1 MTRTL
6 KEVKIIKLGG
16 SLLTDKNKLE
26 SLRAG
31 VLRRVCEE
39 IKSSGEKVLIVH
51 GAGSYGHILAKKYG
65 LNKGFQNKKQLKGLF
80 ECYSSLN
87 GLHLRVVKELNVA
100 GLPAISFR
108 PYAVCSANK
117 GRIKEFSMKPL
128 MGVLKLGL
136 IPVLCGDV
144 VVDESTGFSI
154 VSGDQLVPYLAGVLG
169 VEELVFAGGVDGI
182 LNDGEVVPRI
192 SSFSEVETVLGGS
205 DGVDVTGGMVGKLRE
220 LFDSCPKGCKV
231 KIVNGLVEGRV
242 LKALKGEKVVE
253 TEIFI

>member
-1 MTRTL
+1 M
-6 KEVKIIKLGG
+6 KIIKLGG
-16 SLLTDKNKLE
+16 SLLTDKNKLD
-26 SLRAG
+26 SLRES

-39 IKSSGEKVLIVH
+39 IKKSGEKVLVVH

-65 LNKGFQNKKQLKGLF
+65 LNKGFRDEGQLKGLF
-80 ECYSSLN
+80 ECYASLN
-87 GLHLRVVKELNVA
+87 ELHLRVVKELNLA

-108 PYAVCSANK
+108 PYAVCSANN
-117 GRIKEFSMKPL
+117 GRIKEFSMNPL

-154 VSGDQLVPYLAGVLG
+154 VSGDQLVPFLARVLG

-182 LNDGEVVPRI
+182 LKNEKVIPI
-192 SSFSEVETVLGGS
+192 INSFSEVEDVLGGS
-205 DGVDVTGGMVGKLRE
+205 DGVDVTGGMAGKLKE

-231 KIVNGLVEGRV
+231 RIVNGLVEG
-242 LKALKGEKVVE
+242 
-253 TEIFI
+253 